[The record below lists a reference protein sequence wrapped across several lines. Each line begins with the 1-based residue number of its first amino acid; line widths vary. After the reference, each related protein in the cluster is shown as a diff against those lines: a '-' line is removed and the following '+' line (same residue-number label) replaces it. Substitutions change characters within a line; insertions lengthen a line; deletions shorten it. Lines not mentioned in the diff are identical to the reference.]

1 MQRCPSVRP
10 VPTSLRH
17 RRPWLGIVAAASC
30 SAALAGGVPATFHG
44 TWVPAKGAC
53 DSPLRLLVGA
63 ERLTLENRGERES
76 LGGIE
81 MAGPGYFAP
90 GYSGIMAVLI
100 TEFEGQQPATMTF
113 NVNEKKGVARIEFA
127 PPLPGK
133 ATPQLSAYNAR
144 IDKLALAKR
153 FPIDKAALK
162 RC

>member
-10 VPTSLRH
+10 VPTSSRR
-17 RRPWLGIVAAASC
+17 RRPWLGIVASASC
-30 SAALAGGVPATFHG
+30 SAALAGGVPAAFHG

-90 GYSGIMAVLI
+90 GYSGIMAAMPL
-100 TEFEGQQPATMTF
+100 TKTLTCATAL
-113 NVNEKKGVARIEFA
+113 VATLGR
-127 PPLPGK
+127 
-133 ATPQLSAYNAR
+133 
-144 IDKLALAKR
+144 
-153 FPIDKAALK
+153 
-162 RC
+162 

>member
-1 MQRCPSVRP
+1 MRM
-10 VPTSLRH
+10 
-17 RRPWLGIVAAASC
+17 WLGMVAAVSC
-30 SAALAGGVPATFHG
+30 GAAAAAAVPATFQG
-44 TWVPAKGAC
+44 AWVPAKAAC

-63 ERLTLENRGERES
+63 DRLTLENRGERES
-76 LGGIE
+76 LGGLE
-81 MAGPGYFAP
+81 MAGSGYFPP

-127 PPLPGK
+127 PPMPGK
-133 ATPQLSAYNAR
+133 TTPQLTAYNAR
-144 IDKLALAKR
+144 IATLALARR